1 MTAQTILPANTLS
14 SGYDV
19 ANSVRFNDDDG
30 PILSKSTGTP
40 SSRRIFTFSC
50 WTKRSGFNPGGSDP
64 NKQLFSIWTDTSNR
78 MDLRFQSGNTID
90 FYHTSSL
97 GRLTTNRLFRDPS
110 AWYHVCLRVDTT
122 QSTAGNRYRLYVNG
136 TQETSFSTETQPD
149 QDSDLGTNFD
159 TITVGDDSYGTSHF
173 DGYLAEVCYC
183 DGQSLAPTSFG
194 EFDEDSPHI
203 WKPIDVSG
211 LTFGNNG
218 FYLDF
223 EDSGDL
229 GDDESGNGNDF
240 TESNLAATD
249 QVTDTCTNNFA
260 VMNNLAIH
268 PSSTFTFKEGNL
280 DYATSSSTRG
290 YWVSTIAVSSG
301 KWYWEYKAT
310 DNEAR
315 TCVGIAGA
323 PARTNNDPESG
334 DHDNVTVY
342 TTINGRI
349 SYNSNAATDNY
360 YNSATSSDDIII
372 GVAVDLTSSTNSIAF
387 SIDGEWVTGSGTK
400 STTFANATKI
410 NSFTNVASTV
420 NGVYHFIAGDDG
432 GDQDI
437 GGQANFGSP
446 PFAISSGN
454 ADANGYGNFEYA
466 VPSGYFAL
474 NTKNLA
480 EYG

>member
-1 MTAQTILPANTLS
+1 MATILGANTLS
-14 SGYDV
+14 SAYDV
-19 ANSVRFNDDDG
+19 ANGVKFEDG
-30 PILSKSTGTP
+30 DNAKM
-40 SSRRIFTFSC
+40 SRSISGSPTDPEKYTFSC
-50 WTKRSGFNPGGSDP
+50 WIKRGNLIEGVILGNYANANFRAKFGFDSNHKLEYYQVNDGSA
-64 NKQLFSIWTDTSNR
+64 SASVV
-78 MDLRFQSGNTID
+78 
-90 FYHTSSL
+90 
-97 GRLTTNRLFRDPS
+97 TTQVFRDTT
-110 AWYHVCLRVDTT
+110 AWYHIVLAYDSSQGTAADRVKF
-122 QSTAGNRYRLYVNG
+122 YVNG
-136 TQETSFSTETQPD
+136 TVVS
-149 QDSDLGTNFD
+149 
-159 TITVGDDSYGTSHF
+159 SYSGTSYPAQDLDSRLNQASQTLVIGQDGNDSKDF
-173 DGYLAEVCYC
+173 DGYMCELVLI
-183 DGQSLAPTSFG
+183 DGQALDATSFG
-194 EFDEDSPHI
+194 EFDSDTPTT
-203 WKPIDVSG
+203 WKPKDPSS
-211 LTFGNNG
+211 LTFGDDG

-387 SIDGEWVTGSGTK
+387 SIDGEWVSGDGSK
-400 STTFANATKI
+400 STNFA
-410 NSFTNVASTV
+410 SVLLQDDFTNVASTI
-420 NGVYHFIAGDDG
+420 NGVYHMIAGDDG
-432 GDQDI
+432 GDQDVL
-437 GGQANFGSP
+437 GQANFGNP
-446 PFAISSGN
+446 PFSISSGN
-454 ADANGYGNFEYA
+454 SDANGYGNFEYA
-466 VPSGYFAL
+466 VPSGYYAL
-474 NTKNLA
+474 CTKNLA